1 MNKVDEILESEAFK
15 GLGEERL
22 KALRNFL
29 AVKNPS
35 VQEIFAFMTEVNKG
49 GSLTPPQQREL
60 FSAFSERLSERE
72 KRQIDNILEVMKA
85 FS

>member
-1 MNKVDEILESEAFK
+1 MNNVDEILESEAFK

-22 KALRNFL
+22 TALKSFL

-35 VQEIFAFMTEVNKG
+35 VQEIFAFMTEINKG
-49 GSLTPPQQREL
+49 ETLTPQQQRKL
-60 FSAFSERLSERE
+60 FSAFSERLSEKE
-72 KRQIDNILEVMKA
+72 KRQIDNILEVIKA